1 MLENREQWLRRG
13 VSSTRLIRIIAL
25 TTSGFAF
32 AAISACA
39 IYHPLPVS
47 RDAPRPLATLSV
59 PASTLLPGG
68 LATHTFDPTDG
79 LDVTEVAMLA
89 IVQSPDLKI
98 QRAQA
103 HAVQAQAFAA
113 GLLPDPVIGLSRD
126 RPGAGQPGASTAYS
140 RGISWD
146 VSSLV
151 TLSSRRTAANR
162 TNEQVDLSLLWSEW
176 QTVAEAHL
184 RFVRVQ
190 SSRQLVARL
199 GAEAESLRP
208 LAPRL
213 EAALR
218 RGAVSFDVASIGLT
232 AASDV
237 ERQYSEARNTL
248 AMHEHDLRELLD
260 LPVDEPL
267 VLVGEAELPAVDD
280 ASLQSLIDVL
290 PRQRPDLR
298 ALELGYAAEEARMR
312 AAILGQFPAI
322 NVGVNQ
328 ARDNSNITSSGIS
341 VSISL
346 PLFDRNRGAI
356 AIERATREQLHAE
369 YAQRMLVARSELARL
384 RDARRILV
392 EREAQLAPLAAALD
406 EKAAHAVGNYE
417 RGLVDWTTFLALHQS
432 ALATATELIN
442 LRETLAETR
451 IGIATLTG
459 GNWSQRSDA
468 HVGDRP

>member
-1 MLENREQWLRRG
+1 M
-13 VSSTRLIRIIAL
+13 
-25 TTSGFAF
+25 
-32 AAISACA
+32 AAGCA
-39 IYHPLPVS
+39 VYHPLPIS
-47 RDAPRPLATLSV
+47 RDAPRSLATLSV
-59 PASTLLPGG
+59 PASTLLAGG
-68 LATHTFDPTDG
+68 LATHAFDPTDG
-79 LDVTEVAMLA
+79 LDAIEVAMLA
-89 IVQSPDLKI
+89 VAQSPDLKI

-103 HAVQAQAFAA
+103 HAVRAQAFAA

-140 RGISWD
+140 RTISWD
-146 VSSLV
+146 VGNLV
-151 TLSSRRTAANR
+151 TLASRRTAANR
-162 TNEQVDLSLLWSEW
+162 TDEQVDLSLLWSEW
-176 QTVAEAHL
+176 QTIAEARL
-184 RFVRVQ
+184 RFARVQ

-199 GAEAESLRP
+199 AAEADALRP

-213 EAALR
+213 EAALQ
-218 RGAVSFDVASIGLT
+218 RGTVSFDVASTGLT

-248 AMHEHDLRELLD
+248 AMQEHDLRELLA

-267 VLVGEAELPAVDD
+267 VLVGDVDLPSVDD

-298 ALELGYAAEEARMR
+298 ALELGYGAEEARMR
-312 AAILGQFPAI
+312 AAILGQFPAV
-322 NVGVNQ
+322 NVGVSHS
-328 ARDNSNITSSGIS
+328 RDNSDITSSGIA

-369 YAQRMLVARSELARL
+369 YAQRMLTARGDLARL

-392 EREAQLAPLAAALD
+392 DRELQLAPLAAALG
-406 EKAAHAVGNYE
+406 EKAQHAVGSYE
-417 RGLVDWTTFLALHQS
+417 RGLLEWTTYLALHQS
-432 ALATATELIN
+432 ALAAATELIN

-459 GNWSQRSDA
+459 GDWSLRSDA
-468 HVGDRP
+468 HAGDRP